1 MARRNAF
8 AGQLLA
14 AFHRA
19 DAETRQIVVARSIHA
34 GHLGGF
40 PADQS
45 AAGLF
50 ATIRNAR
57 NDALGHAVLQLA
69 GGEVIE
75 EEQWLGALDDQVV
88 DAHGDEIDAH
98 RVVPAAVDRQL
109 QLRADTVI
117 ARHQQRILVPRRF
130 RIEET
135 AETTDF
141 AVRTGAH
148 RRLHQRA
155 DCLDQSI
162 ARLDRDT
169 RLFIGVGGV
178 VLARFVTHVFRLT
191 HSRLDFQQPFG
202 KRRPVFPM
210 IQTLSLT
217 PALRRTAVL
226 AAVLAGLCALGVVV
240 WAQVGGE
247 RGIAPIASSSDIEV
261 MGIEVDVRAES
272 GSAAREQA
280 WEEAQR
286 KAWARLDG
294 PSLSDSQIA
303 GLVSAIVIERERLGP
318 KRYIATLGVVFDRQR
333 ASRYLGAAGEAT
345 RSAPMLLLPVTISAG
360 TQMVY
365 EQRNPWQRAWA
376 EFQAGQSRIDYVRPA
391 GAGGDSLLLTY
402 GQTGRR
408 SRTWWRNALD
418 QFGAADVLVPIAQLR
433 YTYPGGPIEG
443 TFTARFGPDNEY
455 LDGFDMTAASPAEL
469 PAMLERAVV
478 RFDRIFTLALAD
490 GKLRPDPTLNIGT
503 PELDPALQ
511 RLLDLGRALR
521 AQERAAAS
529 ASQPT
534 AESGDAITAAP
545 IQTPPP
551 EGSVALYT
559 VQVATPDAAAFDGS
573 ISAVRGTPGV
583 RSTGVRS
590 TAIGGTSVMTV
601 SYAGSIAQLAD
612 ALRARG
618 FTVRQGSN
626 ALAISR

>member
-40 PADQS
+40 PADQR

-57 NDALGHAVLQLA
+57 NDALGHAVLELA
-69 GGEVIE
+69 GSEVVE

-98 RVVPAAVDRQL
+98 RVVPATVDRQL
-109 QLRADTVI
+109 QLGADTVI
-117 ARHQQRILVPRRF
+117 ARHQQRVLVPCRF
-130 RIEET
+130 RIEEA

-162 ARLDRDT
+162 ARFDRDT
-169 RLFIGVGGV
+169 RLFIGVGGG

-217 PALRRTAVL
+217 PALRRSAVL

-521 AQERAAAS
+521 AQERAAAT